1 MKKNM
6 ALALALVL
14 ATTAQAQVLDVKQG
28 NVTYRYNAK
37 DCGEMTYNDGASV
50 TIGGRTYALS
60 DVDFIS
66 MNSAISV
73 DDNSVSVT
81 YSSSEAQVVIAG
93 NIAQYMTASVTNGT
107 DVSIL
112 ETGCTDEI
120 TYTLSGSCSDGSFYQ
135 DGDLKATFVLNNLSL
150 TNPTGAAIN
159 IDDGKRIAIV
169 LEGSN
174 SLADGSSSEA
184 KGALMVNG
192 HSEFTGSGTLNI
204 AGNGTKHAFW
214 ADEYILLKKTMTG
227 GINIT
232 KATKDGINV
241 NQYLKI
247 KGGSL
252 TISGVGDDGIQI
264 GMEGELT
271 EDDGKFIMS
280 DGTLSVTVPS
290 SVGGGKC
297 VKADSTIAISGGTLT
312 LKAQAAST
320 YDSSTHDYS
329 VGAGLSSDVN
339 VEISGGT
346 INVTNTG
353 NYSHGIKADGAM
365 VISGGDIT
373 TTSSGSASHG
383 IKAETTLNITGGL
396 VKCTTSGA
404 ATSKYTSTGTTDY
417 KGCAGIN
424 CDGNMTVS
432 GSAYII
438 CTSSG
443 TGGKG
448 ISVDG
453 TLSVNGGTIDS
464 KATGSNY
471 GSSGGGGGGWG
482 GGWGGGSSTSSSV
495 SAKGIKADGAA
506 VFNGGETH
514 ATSSSH
520 EAFETKSTLTVN
532 DGKLICVSSADDA
545 INSASHMYL
554 KGGYVL
560 GQTSSNDGI
569 DSNGNMYISGGVVL
583 AFGSGEPE
591 CGLDAAERCYLYIT
605 GGTVIANG
613 GGNNSVTSTTGSQPV
628 IGVSTSLSKFAIE
641 TTSSAGSSSI
651 FAFDATQLP
660 NGYTTSS
667 GGGGGGGWGGHGPG
681 GGGGGGGS
689 TSSWLISSPSFNT
702 GSTYYIYSSPT
713 ITETE
718 DTWYGLTLGAKVSG
732 GSQTTSAKATT
743 TYSGR

>member
-1 MKKNM
+1 MKKNL
-6 ALALALVL
+6 ALALALAL
-14 ATTAQAQVLDVKQG
+14 TTIAHAQVLDVKQG

-37 DCGEMTYNDGASV
+37 DCSEMTYNDGTSL
-50 TIGGRTYALS
+50 TIGSRTFSLT
-60 DVDFIS
+60 DLELV
-66 MNSAISV
+66 SV
-73 DDNSVSVT
+73 DLSNSIKDNSVSVT
-81 YSSSEAQVVIAG
+81 YSDTKAEVVIAG
-93 NIAQYMTASVTNGT
+93 NIAPYITASVTNGT
-107 DVSIL
+107 HVSIL
-112 ETGCTDEI
+112 EAGCENEI
-120 TYTLSGSCSDGSFYQ
+120 TYTLSGSCSNGSLYQ
-135 DGDLKATFVLNNLSL
+135 DGDLKATFVLKNLSL
-150 TNPTGAAIN
+150 TNPSGAAIN
-159 IDDGKRIAIV
+159 INDGKRIAIE
-169 LEGSN
+169 LEGTN
-174 SLADGSSSEA
+174 TLADGSSTD

-204 AGNGTKHAFW
+204 AGNGTNHAFW

-227 GINIT
+227 GITIT

-252 TISGVGDDGIQI
+252 SISDVGDDGIQI
-264 GMEGELT
+264 GMEGDKS

-290 SVGGGKC
+290 GVGGGKC

-320 YDSSTHDYS
+320 YDSSTHDYT
-329 VGAGLSSDVN
+329 VGAGLSSDVDID
-339 VEISGGT
+339 ISGGYIT
-346 INVTNTG
+346 VSNTG
-353 NYSHGIKADGAM
+353 SYSHGIKADGILS
-365 VISGGDIT
+365 ISGGNIT

-383 IKAETTLNITGGL
+383 IKAETTLNISGGIIQ
-396 VKCTTSGA
+396 CTTSGA
-404 ATSKYTSTGTTDY
+404 ATTKYTSTGSTDY

-432 GSAYII
+432 GSANIT
-438 CTSSG
+438 CTSTG

-453 TLSVNGGTIDS
+453 TLTINGGTVNG
-464 KATGSNY
+464 KASGSNY
-471 GSSGGGGGGWG
+471 GSSGGGG
-482 GGWGGGSSTSSSV
+482 WGGGSTSSSSV
-495 SAKGIKADGAA
+495 SAKGIKADGAT
-506 VFNGGETH
+506 VVNGGETY

-532 DGKLICVSSADDA
+532 DGKLICVSSANDA

-560 GQTSSNDGI
+560 GQTTSNDGI

-583 AFGSGEPE
+583 AFGSGTPE
-591 CGLDAAERCYLYIT
+591 CGLDAAERYYLYIT

-613 GGNNSVTSTTGSQPV
+613 GSNNSVSSTTGSQPV

-651 FAFDATQLP
+651 LAFDATKLP
-660 NGYTTSS
+660 NGYSS
-667 GGGGGGGWGGHGPG
+667 SSSSGGGGGWGGHGPG
-681 GGGGGGGS
+681 GGGGGG
-689 TSSWLISSPSFNT
+689 TSSWLISSPSFST

-713 ITETE
+713 ITETD
-718 DTWYGLTLGAKVSG
+718 DTLYGLTLGAKVSG
-732 GSQTTSAKATT
+732 GSQTTSAKAAT

>member
-1 MKKNM
+1 MKKN
-6 ALALALVL
+6 LALVLVLAL

-37 DCGEMTYNDGASV
+37 DCGEMIYNDGSSV

-73 DDNSVSVT
+73 DNNSVSVT
-81 YSSSEAQVVIAG
+81 YSNTEAQVVISG
-93 NIAQYMTASVTNGT
+93 NIAPYMTASVSNGT

-159 IDDGKRIAIV
+159 IHDGKRIAIE

-192 HSEFTGSGTLNI
+192 HSEFTGSGTLSI
-204 AGNGTKHAFW
+204 AGNGTNHAFW

-227 GINIT
+227 GITIT

-252 TISGVGDDGIQI
+252 TVSGVGDDGIQI
-264 GMEGELT
+264 SMEGELS

-312 LKAQAAST
+312 LQAQAAST
-320 YDSSTHDYS
+320 YDSSTHDYT
-329 VGAGLSSDVN
+329 VGAGLSSDLN

-365 VISGGDIT
+365 IISGGDIT

-383 IKAETTLNITGGL
+383 IKAETTLDISGGL
-396 VKCTTSGA
+396 VKCNTSGA
-404 ATSKYTSTGTTDY
+404 ATTKYTSTGTTDY

-432 GSAYII
+432 GTAYIT

-453 TLSVNGGTIDS
+453 TLTVNGGTIDS

-482 GGWGGGSSTSSSV
+482 GGGSSSSSSV

-506 VFNGGETH
+506 VFNGGETYT
-514 ATSSSH
+514 TSSSH

-532 DGKLICVSSADDA
+532 DGKLVCVSSADDA

-560 GQTSSNDGI
+560 GQTSSNDGV

-583 AFGSGEPE
+583 AFGSGSPE
-591 CGLDAAERCYLYIT
+591 CGLDAAERYNLYIT

-613 GGNNSVTSTTGSQPV
+613 GGNNSVSSTTGSQPV
-628 IGVSTSLSKFAIE
+628 LGFSASVSKFAIE
-641 TTSSAGSSSI
+641 TSSSAGTSSI
-651 FAFDATQLP
+651 FAFDASKLP

-667 GGGGGGGWGGHGPG
+667 GGGGGGGGWGGWGPG
-681 GGGGGGGS
+681 GGGGGGGGG
-689 TSSWLISSPSFNT
+689 TSSWLISSPNLTANT
-702 GSTYYIYSSPT
+702 TYYVFSSPT
-713 ITETE
+713 ITETS
-718 DTWYGLTLGAKVSG
+718 DTWYGFTNAAKVSG
-732 GSQTTSAKATT
+732 GTSTTSGKAST

>member
-1 MKKNM
+1 MKKNL

-14 ATTAQAQVLDVKQG
+14 ATTAHAQVLDVKQG

-37 DCGEMTYNDGASV
+37 DCGEMTYNDGTSV

-60 DVDFIS
+60 DVDLIS

-73 DDNSVSVT
+73 DNNSVSVT

-93 NIAQYMTASVTNGT
+93 NIAPYMTASVTNGT
-107 DVSIL
+107 NVSIL
-112 ETGCTDEI
+112 EVGCTDEI
-120 TYTLSGSCSDGSFYQ
+120 TYTLSGTCSNGSFYQ

-150 TNPTGAAIN
+150 TNPSGAAIN
-159 IDDGKRIAIV
+159 IDDGKRIAIE
-169 LEGSN
+169 LEGTN
-174 SLADGSSSEA
+174 SLADGSNSEA

-264 GMEGELT
+264 GMEGEKS

-312 LKAQAAST
+312 LKAQATST

-365 VISGGDIT
+365 TISGGNIT
-373 TTSSGSASHG
+373 TTSSGSSSHG
-383 IKAETTLNITGGL
+383 IKAEKTLDITGGIL
-396 VKCTTSGA
+396 KCTTSGA
-404 ATSKYTSTGTTDY
+404 TTSKYTSTGSTDY

-432 GSAYII
+432 GTANIT
-438 CTSSG
+438 CSSTG

-453 TLSVNGGTIDS
+453 TLTVNGGIINS
-464 KATGSNY
+464 KASGSNY
-471 GSSGGGGGGWG
+471 GSSGGGGGW
-482 GGWGGGSSTSSSV
+482 GGWGGGSSSSSSV
-495 SAKGIKADGAA
+495 SAKGIKADGA
-506 VFNGGETH
+506 VVINGGETY

-583 AFGSGEPE
+583 AFGSRDPE

-613 GGNNSVTSTTGSQPV
+613 GGNNSVSSTTGSQPV
-628 IGVSTSLSKFAIE
+628 IGISSSLSKFAIE
-641 TTSSAGSSSI
+641 TSSSAGTSSI
-651 FAFDATQLP
+651 LAFDATQLP
-660 NGYTTSS
+660 NGYSTSGNS
-667 GGGGGGGWGGHGPG
+667 GGGGPGGGGPG
-681 GGGGGGGS
+681 GGGGGGS
-689 TSSWLISSPSFNT
+689 TNSWLISSPSFST
-702 GSTYYIYSSPT
+702 GSTYYVFSNPT
-713 ITETE
+713 ITSTD
-718 DTWYGLTLGAKVSG
+718 DTWYGLTTDAQVSG
-732 GSQTTSAKATT
+732 GSQTTSAKAAT

>member
-1 MKKNM
+1 MKKNIAF
-6 ALALALVL
+6 ALALAL
-14 ATTAQAQVLDVKQG
+14 ATTAHAQVLDVKQG

-37 DCGEMTYNDGASV
+37 DCGEMTYNNGSSV
-50 TIGGRTYALS
+50 TIGGRTYSLS

-73 DDNSVSVT
+73 DNNSVSVT
-81 YSSSEAQVVIAG
+81 YSNSEAQVVIAG
-93 NIAQYMTASVTNGT
+93 NISPYITATVTNGT
-107 DVSIL
+107 HVSIL
-112 ETGCTDEI
+112 EAGCADEI
-120 TYTLSGSCSDGSFYQ
+120 TYTLSGSCSNGSFYQ

-150 TNPTGAAIN
+150 TNPSGAAIN
-159 IDDGKRIAIV
+159 IDDGKRIAIE
-169 LEGSN
+169 LEGTN
-174 SLADGSSSEA
+174 SLADGSSSTD

-192 HSEFTGSGTLNI
+192 HSEFTGSGTLSI

-227 GINIT
+227 GITIT

-264 GMEGELT
+264 GMEGDKS
-271 EDDGKFIMS
+271 EDDGKFLMS
-280 DGTLSVTVPS
+280 DGTLSVTVPA

-297 VKADSTIAISGGTLT
+297 VKADSTIVISGGTLT
-312 LKAQAAST
+312 LKAQASSI
-320 YDSSTHDYS
+320 YDSSTHDYT
-329 VGAGLSSDVN
+329 VGAGLSSDAN
-339 VEISGGT
+339 IDISGGNIT
-346 INVTNTG
+346 ISNSG
-353 NYSHGIKADGAM
+353 SYSHGIKADGTLS
-365 VISGGDIT
+365 ISGGDIT

-383 IKAETTLNITGGL
+383 IKAETNLNISGGIIQ
-396 VKCTTSGA
+396 CTTSGA
-404 ATSKYTSTGTTDY
+404 ATTKYTSSGSTDY

-432 GSAYII
+432 GSAYIT
-438 CTSSG
+438 CTSTG

-453 TLSVNGGTIDS
+453 TLTINGGTITS

-471 GSSGGGGGGWG
+471 GSSGGGGG
-482 GGWGGGSSTSSSV
+482 WGGGSTSSSSV
-495 SAKGIKADGAA
+495 SAKGIKADGAI
-506 VFNGGETH
+506 VINGGETN

-545 INSASHMYL
+545 INSASHMYI

-583 AFGSGEPE
+583 AFGSGSPE
-591 CGLDAAERCYLYIT
+591 CGLDAAERYYLYIT

-613 GGNNSVTSTTGSQPV
+613 GGNNSVSSTTGSQPV
-628 IGVSTSLSKFAIE
+628 IGISTSLSKFAIE

-651 FAFDATQLP
+651 LAFDATKLP
-660 NGYTTSS
+660 NGYSSTS

-689 TSSWLISSPSFNT
+689 TSSWLISSPSFSTNT
-702 GSTYYIYSSPT
+702 TYYIFSSPT
-713 ITETE
+713 ITETD
-718 DTWYGLTLGAKVSG
+718 DTWYGLTTNAKVSG
-732 GSQTTSAKATT
+732 GSQTTSAKAST

>member
-1 MKKNM
+1 MKTNLFI
-6 ALALALVL
+6 ALGLALSAIV
-14 ATTAQAQVLDVKQG
+14 QAQVLDVKQG
-28 NVTYRYNAK
+28 NVTYRFNAK
-37 DCGEMTYNDGASV
+37 DCSEMTYSNGTALN
-50 TIGGRTYALS
+50 IGGRTFALT
-60 DVDFIS
+60 DVELV
-66 MNSAISV
+66 SV
-73 DDNSVSVT
+73 DLSNTIDDNTVSVT
-81 YSSSEAQVVIAG
+81 YSDTKAEVVIAG
-93 NIAQYMTASVTNGT
+93 NIAPYITATVTNNT
-107 DVSIL
+107 SVNII
-112 ETGCTDEI
+112 EAGCADEI
-120 TYTLSGSCSDGSFYQ
+120 TYTLSGSCSNGSLYQ

-150 TNPTGAAIN
+150 TNPSGAAIN
-159 IDDGKRIAIV
+159 IDDGKRIAFELV
-169 LEGSN
+169 GTN
-174 SLADGSSSEA
+174 TLADGSSSTD

-192 HSEFTGSGTLNI
+192 HSEFTGSGTLSI

-227 GINIT
+227 GITIT

-264 GMEGELT
+264 GMEGDLSA
-271 EDDGKFIMS
+271 DDGKFIMS

-320 YDSSTHDYS
+320 YDSSTYDYS
-329 VGAGLSSDVN
+329 VGAGLSSDMN

-353 NYSHGIKADGAM
+353 NYSHGIKADGALI
-365 VISGGDIT
+365 ISGGDIT

-383 IKAETTLNITGGL
+383 IKAEKNLDITGGL

-404 ATSKYTSTGTTDY
+404 ATTKYTSTGTTDY

-432 GSAYII
+432 GTANITCS
-438 CTSSG
+438 SSG

-453 TLSVNGGTIDS
+453 TLTVNGGTVNG

-471 GSSGGGGGGWG
+471 GSSSGGGGGWG
-482 GGWGGGSSTSSSV
+482 GWGGWGGGGSTSSSSV

-506 VFNGGETH
+506 VFNGGETY
-514 ATSSSH
+514 ATASSH

-583 AFGSGEPE
+583 AFGSGNAE
-591 CGLDAAERCYLYIT
+591 CGLDAAERYYLYIT

-613 GGNNSVTSTTGSQPV
+613 GGNNTVSSTTGSQPLLGFSASV
-628 IGVSTSLSKFAIE
+628 SKFAIE
-641 TTSSAGSSSI
+641 TSSSAGTSSI
-651 FAFDATQLP
+651 LAFDASQLP
-660 NGYTTSS
+660 NGYSTSS
-667 GGGGGGGWGGHGPG
+667 GGGGGGWGGHGPG
-681 GGGGGGGS
+681 GGGGGG
-689 TSSWLISSPSFNT
+689 TSSWLISSPHLTTST
-702 GSTYYIYSSPT
+702 TYYVISSPT
-713 ITETE
+713 ITETD
-718 DTWYGLTLGAKVSG
+718 DTWYGLTIGAKVSG
-732 GSQTTSAKATT
+732 GSQTTSAKAST

>member
-1 MKKNM
+1 MKKNI
-6 ALALALVL
+6 AFVLALAL

-37 DCGEMTYNDGASV
+37 DCGDMTYNNGTSLS
-50 TIGGRTYALS
+50 IGSRTFSLT
-60 DVDFIS
+60 DVELV
-66 MNSAISV
+66 SV
-73 DDNSVSVT
+73 DLSNSIKDNSVSVT
-81 YSSSEAQVVIAG
+81 YSDTKAEVVIAG
-93 NIAQYMTASVTNGT
+93 NIAPYITATVTNGT
-107 DVSIL
+107 HVSIL
-112 ETGCTDEI
+112 EAGCADEI
-120 TYTLSGSCSDGSFYQ
+120 TYTLSGSCSNGSFYQ

-150 TNPTGAAIN
+150 TNPSGAAIN
-159 IDDGKRIAIV
+159 IDDGKRIAIE

-174 SLADGSSSEA
+174 SLADGSSNTD

-192 HSEFTGSGTLNI
+192 HSEFTGSGTLSI

-227 GINIT
+227 GITIT

-264 GMEGELT
+264 GMEGDKS
-271 EDDGKFIMS
+271 EDDGKFLMS

-297 VKADSTIAISGGTLT
+297 VKADSTIVISGGTLT
-312 LKAQAAST
+312 LKAQASSI
-320 YDSSTHDYS
+320 YDSSTHDYTI
-329 VGAGLSSDVN
+329 GAGLSSDAN
-339 VEISGGT
+339 IDISGGNIT
-346 INVTNTG
+346 ISNSG
-353 NYSHGIKADGAM
+353 SYSHGIKADGTLS
-365 VISGGDIT
+365 ISGGDIT

-383 IKAETTLNITGGL
+383 IKAETNLNISGGIIQ
-396 VKCTTSGA
+396 CTTSGA
-404 ATSKYTSTGTTDY
+404 ATTKYTSSGSTDY

-432 GSAYII
+432 GSAYIT
-438 CTSSG
+438 CTSTG

-453 TLSVNGGTIDS
+453 TLTINGGTITS

-471 GSSGGGGGGWG
+471 GSNGGGGGWG
-482 GGWGGGSSTSSSV
+482 GGSTSSSSV
-495 SAKGIKADGAA
+495 SAKGIKADGAT
-506 VFNGGETH
+506 VINGGETN

-545 INSASHMYL
+545 INSASHMYI

-583 AFGSGEPE
+583 AFGSGSPE
-591 CGLDAAERCYLYIT
+591 CGLDAAERYYLYIT

-613 GGNNSVTSTTGSQPV
+613 GGNNSVSSTTGSQPV

-651 FAFDATQLP
+651 LAFDATKLP
-660 NGYTTSS
+660 NGYSSTS

-689 TSSWLISSPSFNT
+689 TSSWLISSPSFSTNT
-702 GSTYYIYSSPT
+702 TYYIFSSPT
-713 ITETE
+713 INETD
-718 DTWYGLTLGAKVSG
+718 DTWYGLTTNAKVSG
-732 GSQTTSAKATT
+732 GSQTTSAKAST